1 MDFSIDCSY
10 LLIYFLNQ
18 YKTRLSKQ
26 EARSFHRPALQFPT
40 NIDIRFSKVRTAK
53 KKKDKAGRKV
63 GKGGNIGEGL
73 HRTTDLSLKDTSNFV
88 LWEYSVSLLCLLP
101 DGIGYSKKSFRK
113 SIRQL
118 CQTSAWVAH
127 W

>member
-1 MDFSIDCSY
+1 MDFSIGCSY
-10 LLIYFLNQ
+10 LLIYLLNQ

-88 LWEYSVSLLCLLP
+88 LWEYSVSLLCLLH
-101 DGIGYSKKSFRK
+101 DGVGYSEESFRK
-113 SIRQL
+113 NIRQL
-118 CQTSAWVAH
+118 CQTSAWVAR
-127 W
+127 

>member
-1 MDFSIDCSY
+1 M
-10 LLIYFLNQ
+10 
-18 YKTRLSKQ
+18 
-26 EARSFHRPALQFPT
+26 QFPT

-73 HRTTDLSLKDTSNFV
+73 HRTSDLSLKDTSNFV
-88 LWEYSVSLLCLLP
+88 LWEYSVSLFRLLP
-101 DGIGYSKKSFRK
+101 DGIGYSEVSFRK
-113 SIRQL
+113 NILQL
-118 CQTSAWVAH
+118 CRTSVWVAR